1 MPTKS
6 LAMIKHALNFS
17 ANNTFKEQLKVEDE
31 YQQRAAETKDYK
43 EGVKAF
49 LEKREPE
56 FTGE

>member
-17 ANNTFKEQLKVEDE
+17 VSNTFEQQLKIEDLF
-31 YQQRAAETKDYK
+31 QQRAVESSDYR

-49 LEKREPE
+49 LEKRKPD